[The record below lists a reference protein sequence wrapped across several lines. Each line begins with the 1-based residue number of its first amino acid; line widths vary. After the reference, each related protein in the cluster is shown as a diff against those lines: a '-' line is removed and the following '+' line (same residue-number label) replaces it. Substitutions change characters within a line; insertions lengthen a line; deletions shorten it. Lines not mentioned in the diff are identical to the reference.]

1 MNELIL
7 VFYESGLRER
17 GYGIG
22 WGVGGVGGW
31 GEREDLEG
39 WIKGPMSIIH
49 HLYCVLVQTVPAS
62 WHRREPPR
70 SCPSR

>member
-22 WGVGGVGGW
+22 WGVGGGG
-31 GEREDLEG
+31 EDLEG
-39 WIKGPMSIIH
+39 SIKGPMSIIH

-62 WHRREPPR
+62 WRRREPPR

>member
-22 WGVGGVGGW
+22 GGGG
-31 GEREDLEG
+31 GGGGRRLRG
-39 WIKGPMSIIH
+39 INKGTNEYHPSP
-49 HLYCVLVQTVPAS
+49 LLCFGAN
-62 WHRREPPR
+62 
-70 SCPSR
+70 CPSFLA